1 MCANF
6 RDPDSKIPS
15 PASVSA
21 ARRLLLRRRRRLML
35 GNELASTEVDEFTGR
50 MPPPPHPPEDGDSDT
65 TVFSLDDLVF

>member
-50 MPPPPHPPEDGDSDT
+50 MPPPPIRQRMET
-65 TVFSLDDLVF
+65 LILLFFR